1 MSTDSEK
8 KATKPPT
15 RQSVKVLSQLQN
27 QDSPRDPTK
36 MSSVKIAP
44 VKEAKSLSE
53 NTASGDS
60 RNLEREFSKFRDE
73 LKGMFLEQDKKIS
86 DKLQKM
92 VASIFYI
99 SLQCFL
105 PFQKQV

>member
-15 RQSVKVLSQLQN
+15 RQSVKALSQLQN

-36 MSSVKIAP
+36 MSSVKIP
-44 VKEAKSLSE
+44 LVKEAKSLFE

-60 RNLEREFSKFRDE
+60 RNL
-73 LKGMFLEQDKKIS
+73 
-86 DKLQKM
+86 
-92 VASIFYI
+92 
-99 SLQCFL
+99 
-105 PFQKQV
+105 